1 MRRLLPAAA
10 LLIIAGSACQAQQ
23 PLPLS
28 KQLSQLQ
35 AKLLIPLK
43 TWRFHQPDISGG
55 EQPGYNA
62 SSWPKVQ
69 SGYQWEGDNSKVWF
83 RKTLVVPGE
92 IAGIPTAGQPLR
104 LDAGVDDAGEIYI
117 NGMQQQ
123 TFKWDDGTMV
133 LTRKAVPGRKYV
145 IAIRGINITGPG
157 QLHFVYLGLSL
168 PQLDQLQQETAFFE
182 ELEPNEPLQKAMLI
196 SAALQKCASNLDI
209 STLHDITTAQ
219 FKKRL
224 SYARQPLLALAG
236 LAHGYEVD
244 YVGHAHI
251 DMNWLWTWPD
261 TIDTCKRTW
270 RSVLHLMKLFP
281 DFCFVQSQPGAYAAI
296 QKRYPAEVAAMEAA
310 QKRGQ
315 WEVVGGL
322 WNESDTN
329 LPTGEGLA
337 RSFLLGQRYF
347 KKNFGTYAVT
357 GWLPDSF
364 GHSWQLPQL
373 MRLAGINSF
382 YHMRCGD
389 GVRLAWWESPDG
401 SKVLK
406 ANTDSYDE
414 PIQIDQLVRPW
425 HNQKKYDV
433 KRALVVFGVGD
444 HGGGPTR
451 QQILTGKGYQADPL
465 LPKIRFCTAKT
476 FFNLLRNEPA
486 VKTLPVVD
494 TDLQYTFTGCYTTHS
509 DLKTAVRRNENDLYS
524 SEVYSSLASTVG
536 MKYPAKAFRT
546 AWKPTAFA
554 QFHDIMCG
562 SAIHSTYIWMRD
574 RLRPADV
581 WARKQQHS
589 ALTVLTNHTSTVGTH
604 RGEQPVV
611 VWNALSTPR
620 TDVATVALTSAS
632 RYHSARDA
640 SGARYP
646 VQAKDDHTLVFVAT
660 NVPAF
665 GKKVYWLSP
674 LAATVH
680 PTLVAKS
687 LGGSIVLRNG
697 FLKAVVNRS
706 TGLLVSLTDLHSGRQ
721 VLAPGKPQ
729 NVFELLGDQGNAWDI
744 NYTGK
749 NTLLVDQG
757 AKVKLITSGPVF
769 AEVEVQHA
777 LGASIYRQY
786 VTLYQDINRLDIPCV
801 VDWHEH
807 AQMLKVD
814 FTYNMENPALHVAIP
829 YGSIDRPD
837 NGQENPGQSWMN
849 MTDYSNPVV
858 THARMLQI
866 RSFFNSDSSKDFDSQ
881 GRTYV
886 RSLFPTPGLHNLG
899 PQHLPVW
906 LHGSSPGDDNIS
918 CNGEVIPLSGAKP
931 GQWFYAVGAGGMG
944 TQSGSITFVMS
955 TGQHIVKQ
963 MILGDWVTGGGASNE
978 AWVHFPYH
986 LEADGT
992 QSQPTQ
998 LYGTRVQ
1005 LPLQGHVTA
1014 VILPVNPLMHI
1025 FGAALANV
1033 TPGHPIYGVTVLNN
1047 CKNGNDA
1054 DGATFRLSLLR
1065 STSSPDPTPDF
1076 GKEVFTYSITTNTGD
1091 WQKAN
1096 LEKQGKSINIP
1107 LTTVV
1112 TGTHTGGSVPAS
1124 IAVSSTY
1131 DDVQVGALK
1140 HDESGRGLVLRFFE
1154 TRGHNTTVT
1163 LRFPKSVVVQPVDIL
1178 ERPMAGTHPLSGRVI
1193 TMPVG
1198 HDKIVSLHILGLH
1211 AAVIAG

>member
-10 LLIIAGSACQAQQ
+10 LLILAGSVCHAQQ

-35 AKLLIPLK
+35 AKLLVPLN

-55 EQPGYNA
+55 ERPSYNA

-69 SGYQWEGDNSKVWF
+69 TGYQWQGDHSKVWF
-83 RKTLVVPGE
+83 RKTIVLPAE
-92 IAGIPTAGQPLR
+92 ISGIPTAGQPLR
-104 LDAGVDDAGEIYI
+104 LDAGVDDAGEIYV

-123 TFKWDDGTMV
+123 TFSWNDGTMV
-133 LTRKAVPGRKYV
+133 LTRQAVPGRKYV

-182 ELEPNEPLQKAMLI
+182 ELEPNEPVQKAMEI
-196 SAALQKCASNLDI
+196 SAALQQCATRLDLP
-209 STLHDITTAQ
+209 TLHDITSAQ
-219 FKKRL
+219 FEKRL
-224 SYARQPLLALAG
+224 AYARQPLLALKG
-236 LAHGYEVD
+236 LAKGYEVD

-251 DMNWLWTWPD
+251 DMNWLWPWSD

-329 LPTGEGLA
+329 LPTGEALA

-476 FFNLLRNEPA
+476 FFNLLRKEPA
-486 VKTLPVVD
+486 VKSLPVVD
-494 TDLQYTFTGCYTTHS
+494 TDLQYTFTGCYTTHA
-509 DLKTAVRRNENDLYS
+509 DLKTAVRRNENQLYS

-536 MKYPAKAFRT
+536 LKYPAKAFRT

-562 SAIHSTYIWMRD
+562 SAIHSTYIWMRN

-581 WARKQQHS
+581 WARKQQNT
-589 ALTVLTNHTSTVGTH
+589 ALQVLTEHTSTVGT
-604 RGEQPVV
+604 RGGEQPVV
-611 VWNALSTPR
+611 VWNALSTQR
-620 TDVATVALTSAS
+620 TDVATVSVPDAGK
-632 RYHSARDA
+632 YHSVRDS
-640 SGARYP
+640 SGSRFP
-646 VQAKDDHTLVFVAT
+646 VQLKDNHTVVFVAE
-660 NVPAF
+660 NVPGF

-674 LAATVH
+674 LSPTIH
-680 PTLVAKS
+680 PTLVVKTI
-687 LGGSIVLRNG
+687 GNTIVLRNG
-697 FLKAVVNRS
+697 YLKAVVNR
-706 TGLLVSLTDLHSGRQ
+706 TDGLLNSLTDMRTGRQ
-721 VLAPGKPQ
+721 VLQPGKPQ

-749 NTLLVDQG
+749 NTLLIDQG
-757 AKVKLITSGPVF
+757 AKVRLLSNGPVY
-769 AEVEVQHA
+769 AVVEVVHS
-777 LGASIYRQY
+777 LGASVYRQY
-786 VTLYQDINRLDIPCV
+786 ITLYQNVDRLDIPCI

-814 FTYNMENPALHVAIP
+814 FTYNMANPALHVSIP
-829 YGSIDRPD
+829 YGSINRPD

-849 MTDYSNPVV
+849 MTDYTKAVV
-858 THARMLQI
+858 THAHMVQL
-866 RSFFNSDSSKDFDSQ
+866 RSFFNSDSSKDFDGQ

-886 RSLFPTPGLHNLG
+886 RSLFPTQGLHHLG
-899 PQHLPVW
+899 AQRIPVW
-906 LHGSSPGDDNIS
+906 LHGSEPGDDNVA
-918 CNGEVIPLSGAKP
+918 CNGQDVPLAGATS
-931 GQWFYAVGAGGMG
+931 GQWLYALGAGAMG
-944 TQSGSITFVMS
+944 TQSGSVTFVMS

-963 MILGDWVTGGGASNE
+963 LLLADWVTGGSASDE
-978 AWVHFPYH
+978 TWMHFPYH
-986 LEADGT
+986 LEADGSH
-992 QSQPTQ
+992 SQPTQ
-998 LYGTRVQ
+998 IYGTRVQ
-1005 LPLQGHVTA
+1005 LPTKGTVVS
-1014 VILPVNPLMHI
+1014 VILPVNPQMHI

-1054 DGATFRLSLLR
+1054 DGARFRLSLLR

-1076 GKEVFTYSITTNTGD
+1076 GKEVFTYSLTTNTGN
-1091 WQKAN
+1091 WQNAN
-1096 LEKQGKSINIP
+1096 LEAAGKSINVP
-1107 LTTVV
+1107 LTAVV
-1112 TGTHTGGSVPAS
+1112 TGTHRGGATPAT
-1124 IAVSSTY
+1124 IALKSTFN
-1131 DDVQVGALK
+1131 DVEAGALK
-1140 HDESGRGLVLRFFE
+1140 HDESGRGLVLRIFE
-1154 TRGHNTTVT
+1154 TRGRNTTVT
-1163 LRFPKSVVVQPVDIL
+1163 LHFPRRVTVQPVDIL
-1178 ERPMAGTHPLSGRVI
+1178 ERPMPGTHPLTGRVI
-1193 TMPVG
+1193 TMHVG
-1198 HDKIVSLHILGLH
+1198 HDKIVSLHITGLH
-1211 AAVIAG
+1211 AARL